1 MKSAKVLIYNIK
13 DKNKLDGLINIFESE
28 GISYKMIDEDSA
40 FQRIGYLVG
49 LDGYRKIEDEKIKSK
64 PAKNELLFF
73 AFLDEENMVNVLKK
87 MKENNILVKLKAGL
101 TDTNSNW
108 ILNDLILHVE
118 EESAMMDAYTTLL
131 RDVNGIDNIV
141 EKKSSTLINLLNEA
155 KMLGKNKDLQV
166 KEIEEH
172 HIKVLDEFRN
182 HVDNEMQLSNI
193 QDLIFKENQKMKFA
207 KLQ

>member
-193 QDLIFKENQKMKFA
+193 DSAISRLKRNLGDI
-207 KLQ
+207 